1 MAGEGSQCLDEQWS
15 SQQWLAAKREAEE
28 TYVEVQREAV
38 EALLRSGRAAYDD
51 FVLKERLRGFLGE
64 GEIEELLRWAVAP
77 PAAADDDAE
86 DAERTQHEREDGA
99 VRAEREGSLA
109 STYFPEQSDVETP
122 MLELGWPCYKGQY
135 RGVSR
140 AEVYLQPYVGEGAGS
155 CRDGVRK
162 LARGAQ
168 SLIAL
173 VMDAFTDVEIFR
185 DLVEASVKK
194 RVPVYILLEP
204 LGVPDFLLMS
214 ERAGH
219 SLSQLKNVRVR
230 TVPGLTYYTRF
241 GVKVTG
247 QLREKYMLVDGCRV
261 GIGSYS
267 YTWSDFK
274 LHRSTLAVLSG
285 QITEVYDND
294 FRILYALSQPLCV
307 PGVGAVP
314 TPSRPPGK
322 LQHALGERC
331 ETAPGQESIRSPVS
345 PGRAAEVRPGA
356 DDDDP
361 VATWCRRHAAEPPPP
376 ITPGAAAADA
386 ATQTEEAT
394 VEERPSDRRKSF
406 LAPHKRPLQPITPP
420 QQPVTSAKNVAPGRR
435 SMVSGGPGVSR
446 RTSMGP
452 GKRQKDGGVTPGPQQ
467 HGTAGAVV
475 ARRRSLTQKRRRSD
489 TPAPDKRRAV
499 NGASPE
505 EQPCNEDGQEAGNQ
519 MEVRQVGAAQEP
531 RPVPVKVGGE
541 NSAGGIGELQ
551 NGQVALA
558 RGAGGTELQQ
568 YLGQLRVERQVHY
581 DKLRMKVDGLLVGIS
596 RRPIANWIKAH
607 QAATGHSSARQQQ
620 QQRREAPPGA
630 VTRSAGVH
638 RDVLPGAF
646 TRRAR
651 EKSKENRKLP
661 IGPLTHSGRPISR
674 TGL

>member
-1 MAGEGSQCLDEQWS
+1 MAGEGSQCLEEQWS

-28 TYVEVQREAV
+28 TYVEAQREAV

-51 FVLKERLRGFLGE
+51 FVLKEHLRGFLGQ

-77 PAAADDDAE
+77 PAAADDDAAA
-86 DAERTQHEREDGA
+86 DAERTQREREDGA
-99 VRAEREGSLA
+99 VREEHEGSVA
-109 STYFPEQSDVETP
+109 STYFPEQSDVATP

-185 DLVEASVKK
+185 DLVEVSVKK

-204 LGVPDFLLMS
+204 SGVPDFLLMS

-261 GIGSYS
+261 GMGSYS

-274 LHRSTLAVLSG
+274 LHRSTLTVLSG

-307 PGVGAVP
+307 PGAGATP
-314 TPSRPPGK
+314 TPSRLPGT
-322 LQHALGERC
+322 LQPALGERR
-331 ETAPGQESIRSPVS
+331 ETAPGQESIRSPAL
-345 PGRAAEVRPGA
+345 PGRTAEVRPGA

-361 VATWCRRHAAEPPPP
+361 VASWCRRHEAEPPP
-376 ITPGAAAADA
+376 ITPGAAADA

-394 VEERPSDRRKSF
+394 AEERPSDRRKSF
-406 LAPHKRPLQPITPP
+406 LAPHKKPLQPIPPP
-420 QQPVTSAKNVAPGRR
+420 QQPATPAKNAAPGRR
-435 SMVSGGPGVSR
+435 SMVSGGPGVPR

-452 GKRQKDGGVTPGPQQ
+452 GTRQKDGGATPGPQQ
-467 HGTAGAVV
+467 HGTTGAVV

-489 TPAPDKRRAV
+489 APAPDKRRAV

-505 EQPCNEDGQEAGNQ
+505 KRPRNEDGQEVGNQ
-519 MEVRQVGAAQEP
+519 MEVMQVGAAQEQ

-541 NSAGGIGELQ
+541 ISAGGIGEQQ
-551 NGQVALA
+551 NGQVAVA
-558 RGAGGTELQQ
+558 RGPGGTELQQ

-581 DKLRMKVDGLLVGIS
+581 DKLRLKVDGLLVGIS

-607 QAATGHSSARQQQ
+607 QAATGHSSSWQQ
-620 QQRREAPPGA
+620 QQRRREASPGA

-661 IGPLTHSGRPISR
+661 FGPLTHSGRPISR